1 MGVKGAKD
9 PKGQERWNRF
19 RALLVEAAGL
29 PTTSLVRL
37 CFINSEGQQH
47 ELQNLDDLRSISKQ
61 YGTVH
66 TDGDRCSVSLQI
78 VIEVLALNV
87 SEYRMRFKYE
97 QELFM
102 KEHQIESARSDSGHG
117 ALSELQKGRLSQFV
131 LSPLTTTRAV
141 IRKGLKQSEQSK
153 QSASG
158 SMSPA
163 IDIMDMLNVNQSPSD
178 RADPD
183 PVRSEPSLW
192 SIGPSHDRN
201 VSFFWWIDP
210 CTLTPGTAPKE
221 QSRFGRS
228 PRECTL

>member
-1 MGVKGAKD
+1 MQPVPRSLGGSCRITD
-9 PKGQERWNRF
+9 H
-19 RALLVEAAGL
+19 LVGPIIEVQCESAD
-29 PTTSLVRL
+29 SV
-37 CFINSEGQQH
+37 
-47 ELQNLDDLRSISKQ
+47 
-61 YGTVH
+61 
-66 TDGDRCSVSLQI
+66 CSVSLQI

-183 PVRSEPSLW
+183 PVRSELSL
-192 SIGPSHDRN
+192 SIPLCGPLDHRMIAMFH
-201 VSFFWWIDP
+201 FFGGLI
-210 CTLTPGTAPKE
+210 LA
-221 QSRFGRS
+221 
-228 PRECTL
+228 L